1 MPWLLRELLLYDSN
15 DADSAYVLVLFD
27 TEEKAREREQ
37 DPRRAEGQA
46 ALEELMANAVA
57 GQPQFTD
64 FTVVAEWV
72 PER

>member
-1 MPWLLRELLLYDSN
+1 LPWLLRELLLYDSN